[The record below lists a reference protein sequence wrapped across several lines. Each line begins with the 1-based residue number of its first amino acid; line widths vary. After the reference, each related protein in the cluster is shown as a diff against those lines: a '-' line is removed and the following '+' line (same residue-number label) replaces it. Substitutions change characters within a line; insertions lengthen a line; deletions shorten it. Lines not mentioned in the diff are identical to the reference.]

1 MLVYH
6 FMLGKFTLY
15 LKTSF
20 WENNNSKPVLITL
33 SILVNLLMFYA
44 VLIMY
49 K

>member
-6 FMLGKFTLY
+6 FMLGKFILY
-15 LKTSF
+15 LKNSF
-20 WENNNSKPVLITL
+20 WDNNNSKPVLITL
-33 SILVNLLMFYA
+33 LILVNLLMFYA